1 MTDPEISPGQLQ
13 RFSCLICRQRK
24 VKCDR
29 RDPCSNC
36 VRAGQECS
44 FVAPVRGKRK
54 RTKPVQ
60 EGLHAK
66 LRRYEGILK
75 AQGATLDEDDDIDET
90 ARPVSGSVAHS
101 VFDAAT
107 EQSQRSLPS
116 TAPLS
121 PARSPAYLNAS
132 LSFHQPTTTSSRELV
147 KSHETVKPSG

>member
-1 MTDPEISPGQLQ
+1 MPAPENSPGQLQ
-13 RFSCLICRQRK
+13 PFSCLICRQRK

-36 VRAGQECS
+36 VRANQECS

-66 LRRYEGILK
+66 LRRYEEILK

-90 ARPVSGSVAHS
+90 ARSTSGSVAHS

-107 EQSQRSLPS
+107 DRSQSSLLT
-116 TAPLS
+116 TAPLGS
-121 PARSPAYLNAS
+121 ARSPASLNVP
-132 LSFHQPTTTSSRELV
+132 LSFHQPTTTSKP
-147 KSHETVKPSG
+147 KSAKSQETVKTSG